1 MKSDAGH
8 ESVPA
13 KIIYAIRYQVLW
25 IEMKTIFMLLFVLS
39 CLFSAAE
46 AQSNPHYMT
55 ADPAISE
62 MLTSINM
69 PRHIGNGSIATVSAD
84 PAIREMLISM
94 DMPRYAG
101 NVPVEIISGGWQIGL
116 SDGEDIQLILRQSG
130 SAIFGK
136 GTISTST
143 LSQEA
148 FASGSI
154 SGSSLNLEIV
164 PENAT
169 ELYAISIDITRLP
182 YKGTYVVFL
191 ADSGLQTGTITA
203 SMNASA

>member
-1 MKSDAGH
+1 
-8 ESVPA
+8 
-13 KIIYAIRYQVLW
+13 
-25 IEMKTIFMLLFVLS
+25 MKTIFVLLFVLP

-46 AQSNPHYMT
+46 AQGNPHYMAT
-55 ADPAISE
+55 DPAISE

-69 PRHIGNGSIATVSAD
+69 PRNTGNGSFAASSAD

-101 NVPVEIISGGWQIGL
+101 NVPVETISGSWEIAL
-116 SDGEDIQLILRQSG
+116 SEGENIHLMLQQSG

-136 GTISTST
+136 GTISTLST
-143 LSQEA
+143 PSQEA

-154 SGSSLNLEIV
+154 SGSSLNLEV
-164 PENAT
+164 LPENAT
-169 ELYAISIDITRLP
+169 ELYAISIDINRLP

>member
-1 MKSDAGH
+1 MKIA
-8 ESVPA
+8 
-13 KIIYAIRYQVLW
+13 
-25 IEMKTIFMLLFVLS
+25 FMLLFVLS
-39 CLFSAAE
+39 CLFSLAE
-46 AQSNPHYMT
+46 AQSNPHYMA

-69 PRHIGNGSIATVSAD
+69 PRHTENTSFTAISAD

-101 NVPVEIISGGWQIGL
+101 NVPVEIISGSWQIGL
-116 SDGEDIQLILRQSG
+116 SQGEDIHLKLQQSG

-136 GTISTST
+136 GTISNST

-154 SGSSLNLEIV
+154 SGSSLNLEV
-164 PENAT
+164 LPENAT
-169 ELYAISIDITRLP
+169 ELYALSIDITRLP
-182 YKGTYVVFL
+182 YKGTYVAFL
-191 ADSGLQTGTITA
+191 SDNGLETGTI
-203 SMNASA
+203 NASRIGSA

>member
-1 MKSDAGH
+1 
-8 ESVPA
+8 
-13 KIIYAIRYQVLW
+13 
-25 IEMKTIFMLLFVLS
+25 MKTIFMLLFVLS
-39 CLFSAAE
+39 CLFSAAM

-55 ADPAISE
+55 TDPALSE

-69 PRHIGNGSIATVSAD
+69 PRHTGNASFATISAD

-94 DMPRYAG
+94 DMPRYAA
-101 NVPVEIISGGWQIGL
+101 NVPVEIISGSWQIGL
-116 SDGEDIQLILRQSG
+116 SEGENIHLTLQQSG

-154 SGSSLNLEIV
+154 SGSSLNLEV
-164 PENAT
+164 LPENAT

>member
-1 MKSDAGH
+1 
-8 ESVPA
+8 
-13 KIIYAIRYQVLW
+13 
-25 IEMKTIFMLLFVLS
+25 MLLFVFS
-39 CLFSAAE
+39 CLISASE
-46 AQSNPHYMT
+46 AQSNPHYMAT
-55 ADPAISE
+55 DPALSE

-69 PRHIGNGSIATVSAD
+69 PRHIGNASFAANSPD

-101 NVPVEIISGGWQIGL
+101 NVPVENISGSWQIDL
-116 SDGEDIQLILRQSG
+116 SEGENIHLKLQQSG

-154 SGSSLNLEIV
+154 SGSSLNLEV
-164 PENAT
+164 LPENAT

-182 YKGTYVVFL
+182 YEGTYVVFL
-191 ADSGLQTGTITA
+191 ADSGMQTGTIIA
-203 SMNASA
+203 SMNASG

>member
-1 MKSDAGH
+1 
-8 ESVPA
+8 
-13 KIIYAIRYQVLW
+13 
-25 IEMKTIFMLLFVLS
+25 MLLFVLS
-39 CLFSAAE
+39 CLFSAVE
-46 AQSNPHYMT
+46 AQGNPHYLA
-55 ADPAISE
+55 ADPALSE

-69 PRHIGNGSIATVSAD
+69 PRPTVNSSFAANSGD

-101 NVPVEIISGGWQIGL
+101 NVPVEIISGSWQIAL
-116 SDGEDIQLILRQSG
+116 SEGEDIHMMLRQSG

-143 LSQEA
+143 LSQKA

-154 SGSSLNLEIV
+154 SGSSLNLEV
-164 PENAT
+164 LPENAT